1 MNQVRRLFQ
10 TKKVGHTGT
19 LDPMAT
25 GVLILCLGKYTRL
38 SQFVTASDKKYLAEV
53 TLGVETDTQDREG
66 QVILQSDDVPD
77 GLNEL
82 KDVVPTF
89 LGKIEQTPPMHSAV
103 RVGGKRLYELARK
116 GEEVER
122 PSREIEIL
130 ALDIVHYQKPK
141 LTLNV
146 WCSKGTYI
154 RTLAADLGHRLGCG
168 AHLSQLQ
175 RTAVGQIELSD
186 CFTLDGLADIVES
199 DDVNSFLDVNRVLD
213 LPSVILTVAQM
224 QRFVN
229 GNPLNDLDVEPENFE
244 QAFCVFNCDDHLIGI
259 GRWHTDGF
267 RPECVIA
274 QRES

>member
-1 MNQVRRLFQ
+1 MVNHIRRLYK

-38 SQFVTASDKKYLAEV
+38 SQFVTASDKKYRAEI

-66 QVILQSDDVPD
+66 QVIAQSGNVPSRLDDFT
-77 GLNEL
+77 
-82 KDVVPTF
+82 DVVSTF
-89 LGKIEQTPPMHSAV
+89 LGKIEQVPPMHSAV

-116 GEEVER
+116 GEVVER
-122 PSREIEIL
+122 PSRKVEIFG
-130 ALDIVHYQKPK
+130 LDIIQYQSPV
-141 LTLNV
+141 LTLDV

-154 RTLAADLGHRLGCG
+154 RTLAADLGQRLGCG
-168 AHLSQLQ
+168 SHLSQLQ
-175 RTAVGQIELSD
+175 RLAVGQIELSD
-186 CFTLDGLADIVES
+186 CHTLDALAKVFPME
-199 DDVNSFLDVNRVLD
+199 SFLNANQVLD
-213 LPSVILTVAQM
+213 LPPQILSTLQI

-229 GNPLNDLDVEPENFE
+229 GNALTDIDTESKNFE
-244 QAFCVFNCDDHLIGI
+244 QAFCVFDSDDHLIGI